1 MSIARFLAPAVG
13 LLMLASTALP
23 VVAQQAPSAPKASGD
38 GKTGAKAAEKLH
50 RIGGRIKAVT
60 ESSLV
65 ITDRHNKEI
74 TLTLDTATTLEKA
87 EKGDK
92 GQGAKA
98 QHRTI
103 TAKELSAGDAVVVHY
118 VESDGKKMVKSVRV
132 RPGHGG
138 GGHKG
143 GGHNAPPQKSQ

>member
-98 QHRTI
+98 QTI

-118 VESDGKKMVKSVRV
+118 VESDGKKLVKSVRV
-132 RPGHGG
+132 RPGH
-138 GGHKG
+138 KG
-143 GGHNAPPQKSQ
+143 GGHNAPAQKSE